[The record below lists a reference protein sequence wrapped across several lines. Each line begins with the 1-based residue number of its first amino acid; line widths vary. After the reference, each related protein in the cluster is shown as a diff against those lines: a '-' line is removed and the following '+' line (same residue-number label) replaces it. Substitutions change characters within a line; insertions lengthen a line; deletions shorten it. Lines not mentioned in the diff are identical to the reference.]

1 MKNKNNKT
9 CSNLLKYTLC
19 EKTTTVPVI
28 PANAGGTPWVIHL
41 NKVSIR
47 FRLRISVLEFRF
59 SKSLDYVN
67 IKRSTFREAEIFWNY
82 KCTSVTFI
90 CYDKK
95 LIVQT
100 IQE

>member
-47 FRLRISVLEFRF
+47 FRLRKSVLEFQF
-59 SKSLDYVN
+59 AKSWDFVKTL
-67 IKRSTFREAEIFWNY
+67 
-82 KCTSVTFI
+82 
-90 CYDKK
+90 
-95 LIVQT
+95 L
-100 IQE
+100 QEDQLAAWMTQRAPPHSQE

>member
-1 MKNKNNKT
+1 MTDFRIPFNI
-9 CSNLLKYTLC
+9 
-19 EKTTTVPVI
+19 VI
-28 PANAGGTPWVIHL
+28 PANAGIHL

-67 IKRSTFREAEIFWNY
+67 IKRSTFREAEIFWKY